1 MRSQDLKLLHEM
13 WLHLTRDREFGQ
25 LHHYHVIA
33 AALREFN
40 ERLQSDGREQALD
53 DLRREINRED
63 KP

>member
-1 MRSQDLKLLHEM
+1 M

-53 DLRREINRED
+53 DLRREINREV